1 MSDSY
6 VTSKATMKCSFG
18 DKTAKLT
25 VYPDRTVSLTEKPM
39 ANISDHISL
48 YNIAPFGK
56 CHTTRYP
63 ATGAATAA
71 NKGRLT
77 PMPCVP
83 GTVSDWI
90 NGKDDYIVKGK
101 PALLK
106 SSYCRCQWGGVITI
120 TDDGQVDTGEADLS
134 KVAAV
139 SEDEMKSETEE
150 KQKLDAESVLDGI
163 QLALDAAGLVPGVG
177 AIPDLLNASIS
188 AIRGDWAAAGLSV
201 LAAVPVIGD
210 AATAAKFAKNGV
222 KTAQKA
228 SLSIGKNIDLS
239 KKALMS
245 KGMSREEAILFRRA
259 VRNERRQFARRFYE
273 EAGYKKTEIDS
284 HLRGINYE
292 KPITIE
298 NVPPPQTF
306 YQYQGI
312 RDGKFRRG
320 SYYTTDKSATPSQL
334 GIYDKFVFRKK
345 GREFPKSQRQINNI
359 KPQRALKSTA
369 SGITDKWSVPGRTYE
384 TEGGAIQYFM
394 PIH

>member
-1 MSDSY
+1 
-6 VTSKATMKCSFG
+6 MKCSFG

-210 AATAAKFAKNGV
+210 AATAAKFAKKGV
-222 KTAQKA
+222 KVAKAAKKVKAVGKVADTPKENVFSISEFKTTKTKRAIENSENVYPFHSKNASNTELSTNKVGQKQDNVVRMDKYERKVEKQING
-228 SLSIGKNIDLS
+228 SDNVTVI
-239 KKALMS
+239 KKAETEVAMDNYRVDRTNTGS
-245 KGMSREEAILFRRA
+245 STSYGQGHNSFNQGQGNASYGQGKGN
-259 VRNERRQFARRFYE
+259 RN
-273 EAGYKKTEIDS
+273 IHS
-284 HLRGINYE
+284 
-292 KPITIE
+292 
-298 NVPPPQTF
+298 
-306 YQYQGI
+306 QYGPHKL
-312 RDGKFRRG
+312 DN
-320 SYYTTDKSATPSQL
+320 L
-334 GIYDKFVFRKK
+334 ERKK
-345 GREFPKSQRQINNI
+345 NTRGLTEEEEILYQK
-359 KPQRALKSTA
+359 LKFDQMNRS
-369 SGITDKWSVPGRTYE
+369 IFND
-384 TEGGAIQYFM
+384 
-394 PIH
+394 